1 MGDAPMRI
9 HERLA
14 NLRKMHGYT
23 QQRVAEALGISR
35 GAYANY
41 EIGTREPDAK
51 TLSALAEL
59 YGVSV
64 DYLVGRTDNPA
75 LPSETVTAEKGDV
88 LRIPIVGKTHCGEPI
103 WANEH
108 IEGWIELPPNS
119 LAKGNYFALYVE
131 GDSMSPMIP
140 DGSLIIVRQ
149 QPSVENGQIA
159 VVLWDDENEAHV
171 RRVYVDE
178 KQKLVTLQ
186 AVNPAYPPI
195 TVKPNKVR
203 ILGLVKKY
211 FADVQ
216 AATID
221 TSTQMA

>member
-1 MGDAPMRI
+1 MEELGK
-9 HERLA
+9 RLKR
-14 NLRKMHGYT
+14 LRKERRMTLRELAKATHVSHSFIADIESGRSNPSIET
-23 QQRVAEALGISR
+23 LMALARALGVSLSDL
-35 GAYANY
+35 
-41 EIGTREPDAK
+41 TDEPIAGD
-51 TLSALAEL
+51 
-59 YGVSV
+59 
-64 DYLVGRTDNPA
+64 
-75 LPSETVTAEKGDV
+75 EKDV

-103 WANEH
+103 WADEH

-119 LAKGNYFALYVE
+119 LPKGNYFALHVE

-149 QPSVENGQIA
+149 QPQVENGQVA
-159 VVLWDDENEAHV
+159 VVLWDEEHEAHV

-216 AATID
+216 AAAID
-221 TSTQMA
+221 TPM